1 MGGAGW
7 AKVPRQRTFGP
18 ALRWCSRGG
27 MAAWAINAFLGVG
40 GAMDAVPLRD
50 GELAG
55 SGPLTEDEVASYVV
69 AAAVWAPSVHNT
81 QPWRFTARGQQI
93 SLCADA
99 ERQLRVADPDGREMM
114 ISCGAALFTARLALR
129 SLGYLPEIC
138 LLPDPGQPLLVARV
152 SWQRRVA
159 CTEFE
164 QQLFGQVRQRR
175 THRGGFD
182 LVPLPPGL
190 LAALRQGAARYRA
203 MLRVVAD
210 DGRRA
215 ALAAAV
221 ATAERAQQPEGE
233 RVRELARWAP
243 APGSARADGVPPTS
257 YPARAEH
264 TDPDFPGRDFAHG
277 RGWGLPP
284 LSSAPPFR
292 SAGVAALLTTAQDR
306 PADWLNAGQA
316 LQRILLTTSTCGIV
330 AALHTQPLELGWL
343 RDFIRTRLSDG
354 AYPQLVL
361 RFGAVIQAAASVRR
375 PPEDVLSGSV
385 SEDTSRN
392 PQGPPKP

>member
-1 MGGAGW
+1 
-7 AKVPRQRTFGP
+7 
-18 ALRWCSRGG
+18 
-27 MAAWAINAFLGVG
+27 
-40 GAMDAVPLRD
+40 MDAVPLPDR
-50 GELAG
+50 ELAG
-55 SGPLTEDEVASYVV
+55 SGPLTEDEVARYVV
-69 AAAVWAPSVHNT
+69 AVAVWAPSVHNT

-93 SLCADA
+93 SLWADA
-99 ERQLRVADPDGREMM
+99 ERQLGVADPDGREMM

-129 SLGYLPEIC
+129 SLGYLPEVC
-138 LLPDPGQPLLVARV
+138 LLPDLGQPLLVARL

-164 QQLFGQVRQRR
+164 QQLFGQARQRR

-190 LAALRQGAARYRA
+190 LAALRQGAARYGA

-221 ATAERAQQPEGE
+221 ATAEHAQQLEGE

-284 LSSAPPFR
+284 LSSAPFK

-306 PADWLNAGQA
+306 PADWINAGQA
-316 LQRILLTTSTCGIV
+316 LQRVLLTASTCGIA

-375 PPEDVLSGSV
+375 PPEDVLG
-385 SEDTSRN
+385 TLA
-392 PQGPPKP
+392 

>member
-1 MGGAGW
+1 
-7 AKVPRQRTFGP
+7 V
-18 ALRWCSRGG
+18 
-27 MAAWAINAFLGVG
+27 
-40 GAMDAVPLRD
+40 
-50 GELAG
+50 
-55 SGPLTEDEVASYVV
+55 
-69 AAAVWAPSVHNT
+69 APSVHNT
-81 QPWRFTARGQQI
+81 QPWRFTAGGQQI
-93 SLCADA
+93 SLHADT

-129 SLGYLPEIC
+129 SLGYRPETSV
-138 LLPDPGQPLLVARV
+138 LPDPGQALLVARV
-152 SWQRRVA
+152 SWQGRAA

-164 QQLFGQVRQRR
+164 QELFGQVRQRR

-203 MLRVVAD
+203 MLRIVAD

-221 ATAERAQQPEGE
+221 EAAERAQRLDSQ

-257 YPARAEH
+257 YPARAER

-277 RGWGLPP
+277 RGWGLPA
-284 LSSAPPFR
+284 LSTAPPFR
-292 SAGVAALLTTAQDR
+292 SAGVAALLTTVRDR
-306 PADWLNAGQA
+306 PADWINAGQA
-316 LQRILLTTSTCGIV
+316 LQRILLTASTVGIA
-330 AALHTQPLELGWL
+330 AALHTQPLEFGWL
-343 RDFIRTRLSDG
+343 RESIRAQLSDG

-361 RFGAVIQAAASVRR
+361 RFGAVVQAVASVRR
-375 PPEDVLSGSV
+375 PADDVLSADGSD
-385 SEDTSRN
+385 SAGASHE
-392 PQGPPKP
+392 